1 MGSIDFILV
10 KSVIA
15 NVHLLTTILD
25 SLLIHTA
32 LIEMIRRFKQ
42 TETCLINETNYFVVF
57 SFATRLLLSN
67 HPVHLVQ
74 KVLTSPFLIVL
85 LITEVGSLANLSD
98 GWSLSR
104 VEC

>member
-15 NVHLLTTILD
+15 NVHLLTT
-25 SLLIHTA
+25 IHTA